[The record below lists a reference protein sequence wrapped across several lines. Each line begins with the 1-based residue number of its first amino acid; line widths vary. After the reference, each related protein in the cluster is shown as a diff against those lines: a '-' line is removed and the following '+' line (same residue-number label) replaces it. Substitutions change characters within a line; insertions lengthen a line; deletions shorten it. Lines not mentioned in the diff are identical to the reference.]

1 MNYYDSMQDLIGRTP
16 LVRLQNMTAGLP
28 SEIYAKLELYNPAGS
43 VKDRV
48 GKYMVEDAKR
58 RGILKAGSTIVE
70 ATAGNT
76 GIGIAFA
83 ALNQGFHIIFVV
95 PEKFSEEKQQLMR
108 ALGAQ
113 LVHTRREDGMQ
124 GAIRKA
130 KELREQ
136 IPGAVSLEQFKNP
149 VNPLA
154 HYETT
159 GPEIYEGLDG
169 QIDYVVLGAAAPSAE
184 SCVISRKRS
193 RR

>member
-58 RGILKAGSTIVE
+58 RGILTPGSTIVE

-95 PEKFSEEKQQLMR
+95 PEKFSEEKQQLMQ

-124 GAIRKA
+124 GAILKA

-159 GPEIYEGLDG
+159 GPEIYEGLVG
-169 QIDYVVLGAAAPSAE
+169 S
-184 SCVISRKRS
+184 
-193 RR
+193 